1 MPDAAASVTPPAG
14 GVLPDAVPVRTHLG
28 WAVVVSALCFL
39 PLGLVA
45 LAYGL
50 RASSAASRGDLDRA
64 RRSSRAAL
72 GWIIATVVVGLLVD
86 VALVAGLALL
96 GAFSG

>member
-1 MPDAAASVTPPAG
+1 MSDLDAQPPA
-14 GVLPDAVPVRTHLG
+14 PDPSTTDERVRTHLG
-28 WAVVVSALCFL
+28 WAVAVSVLCFL

-50 RASSAASRGDLDRA
+50 RASSLAARGDLDRA
-64 RRSSRAAL
+64 RRASRAARR
-72 GWIIATVVVGLLVD
+72 WIIATAVVGLLVNA
-86 VALVAGLALL
+86 ALATVLALM